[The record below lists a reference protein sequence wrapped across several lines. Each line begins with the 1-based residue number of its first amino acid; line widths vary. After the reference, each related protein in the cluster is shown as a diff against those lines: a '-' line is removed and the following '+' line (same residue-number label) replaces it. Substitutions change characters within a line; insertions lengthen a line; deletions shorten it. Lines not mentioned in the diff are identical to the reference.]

1 MMAKS
6 IHWRIERPNEFLLKK
21 ILIFPGSQR
30 KQSLNR
36 RLAAHFESLLK
47 QEFYVEILESDTVD
61 LPLFNQDLENDSLVI
76 DKVKQVYQR
85 FFNAD
90 GLIVVSPE
98 YNGSVSPYLK
108 NTVDWISRLPRIIA
122 EQGYINPFHGK
133 PMLLAS
139 ATPGQSGGVLGL
151 QSARNV
157 FSYLGG
163 LILAEQVAL
172 PYATDAWKDD
182 GSLIDPYLNAY
193 LQQTL
198 KRFEVVVKSLSIS
211 PQQ

>member
-1 MMAKS
+1 V
-6 IHWRIERPNEFLLKK
+6 KK
-21 ILIFPGSQR
+21 IIIFPGSQR

-36 RLAAHFESLLK
+36 RLAVHIASLLA
-47 QEFYVEILESDTVD
+47 QGFHTELLEADTVD

-76 DKVKQVYQR
+76 DEVKRIYER
-85 FFNAD
+85 FRNAD
-90 GLIVVSPE
+90 GLVVVSPE

-108 NTVDWISRLPRIIA
+108 NTVDWVSRLPRIGA

-133 PMLLAS
+133 PILLAS

-163 LILAEQVAL
+163 LILAEQITL
-172 PYATDAWKDD
+172 PYAIEAWEED
-182 GSLIDPYLNAY
+182 GSLADPCFNAY
-193 LQQTL
+193 LEQTL
-198 KRFEVVVKSLSIS
+198 KRFEAVVKSLAVFSR
-211 PQQ
+211 